1 MKNKTPYLNVNFI
14 VFVEKG
20 AGSDQKSVRVKQ
32 PLIRKWN

>member
-20 AGSDQKSVRVKQ
+20 AVSDQKSVQVKQ
-32 PLIRKWN
+32 PVIKKCN